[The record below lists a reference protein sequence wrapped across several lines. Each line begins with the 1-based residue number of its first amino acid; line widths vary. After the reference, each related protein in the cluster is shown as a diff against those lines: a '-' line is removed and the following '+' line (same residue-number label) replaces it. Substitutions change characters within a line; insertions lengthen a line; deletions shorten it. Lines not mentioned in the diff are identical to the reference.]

1 MKQEQ
6 NANIFLRVG
15 IAIILILY
23 FFIVYFFIGTMEHQ
37 NAIDG
42 LMFVDEIIPFIPFFI
57 IFYIIGDALFY
68 APLLFMKTKRELYWT
83 GLNYFFI
90 LSASF
95 IFFWLL
101 PIQVIKPAMTGTDL
115 FTKIT
120 LMRIGLDTA
129 YNAFPSLHVSLSV
142 YAWYLFRQINKK
154 WSAYLLPIFALVII
168 STVLV
173 KQHIFID
180 VLGGLTV
187 GTLFSW
193 VHSKYLVNKK

>member
-1 MKQEQ
+1 MKKEQ
-6 NANIFLRVG
+6 NANVLLRAG

-23 FFIVYFFIGTMEHQ
+23 FFIVYFFIGKMNHTPE
-37 NAIDG
+37 IDG
-42 LMFVDEIIPFIPFFI
+42 LTFMDDIIPFVPFFI

-68 APLLFMKTKRELYWT
+68 APLLFMKTKRELYWA

-90 LSASF
+90 LSVSF
-95 IFFWLL
+95 IFFYLM
-101 PIQVIKPAMTGTDL
+101 PIEVVKPAMTGTDL

-142 YAWYLFRQINKK
+142 FAWYLFRQVNKK

-168 STVLV
+168 STVFV

-180 VLGGLTV
+180 VLGGLAV
-187 GTLFSW
+187 GALFSW
-193 VHSKYLVNKK
+193 LHHKFKPR